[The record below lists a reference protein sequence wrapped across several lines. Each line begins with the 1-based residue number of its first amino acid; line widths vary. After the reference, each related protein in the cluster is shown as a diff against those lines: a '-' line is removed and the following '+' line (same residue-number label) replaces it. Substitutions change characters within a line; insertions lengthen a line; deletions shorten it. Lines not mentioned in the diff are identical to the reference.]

1 MRDRAR
7 RREIRQ
13 GAADAHEA
21 RPRLTPRGMKSIGK
35 SPRGARRGF
44 LRQLDFFL
52 GRVSPSRR
60 AVPAYGWAVPVQRPF
75 LPEIEISHQQDLDVE
90 EHLHEHEPMQLA
102 KNVGPRI
109 EEDSFHIKQNKNHRD
124 QIEFYGKRF
133 AGVTRGSD
141 ATFIR
146 LRFYL
151 GWPSPTHQR

>member
-1 MRDRAR
+1 MRDRTR
-7 RREIRQ
+7 RRGIRQ
-13 GAADAHEA
+13 GAADVRGA

-44 LRQLDFFL
+44 LRQSDFVL
-52 GRVSPSRR
+52 GRVSPSRS

-75 LPEIEISHQQDLDVE
+75 LPEIEVSHQQDPDVE
-90 EHLHEHEPMQLA
+90 EHLHEPEPMQLA

-109 EEDSFHIKQNKNHRD
+109 EEDSFHIKQNKDHRD

-133 AGVTRGSD
+133 ASVTGRSD
-141 ATFIR
+141 AALVR
-146 LRFYL
+146 LRFYF